1 MTRCIGYAASSP
13 PLPRK
18 SATAVKPGCVDSS
31 TLVTPTGRYAP
42 LGTQPKRYE
51 ASTGS
56 TLRSLL
62 SDTPSNSQTT
72 SNTNPAHPRSTSS
85 VAPSP
90 AGPPKSPTG
99 TSPKVTNRRHRS
111 PQQPHQTNQTSSL
124 RVTQLRELPNPGPPL
139 RRKTQLGPTR
149 IGHSPLRRD
158 EPDYGPRIRADGCLP
173 TFPGGCRRRAPG
185 GRSGSWGSPPGMP
198 VPNRDPAGWQWWLPR
213 LIVPGPMSDNK
224 HYVKPRPRCFPR

>member
-31 TLVTPTGRYAP
+31 TLVTPTGRCAP
-42 LGTQPKRYE
+42 PGTQPKRYE

-56 TLRSLL
+56 TLRSPL

-90 AGPPKSPTG
+90 AGPPRSPTG

-111 PQQPHQTNQTSSL
+111 PQQPNQTDQTSSL
-124 RVTQLRELPNPGPPL
+124 RVTQLRELPNTGPPL

-149 IGHSPLRRD
+149 DRHSPLRRTHTEGALFD
-158 EPDYGPRIRADGCLP
+158 EPLYAGMPRSVRSRGEPPADESCRAPSGYTSAGTGASDGCRFF
-173 TFPGGCRRRAPG
+173 T
-185 GRSGSWGSPPGMP
+185 
-198 VPNRDPAGWQWWLPR
+198 
-213 LIVPGPMSDNK
+213 
-224 HYVKPRPRCFPR
+224 

>member
-18 SATAVKPGCVDSS
+18 SATAVKPGCVASS

-42 LGTQPKRYE
+42 PGTQPKRYE

-56 TLRSLL
+56 TLRSPL

-85 VAPSP
+85 DVPSP

-99 TSPKVTNRRHRS
+99 TSPEVTNRCHRS
-111 PQQPHQTNQTSSL
+111 PQQPHQTHQTSSL

-139 RRKTQLGPTR
+139 RRETQLGPTR
-149 IGHSPLRRD
+149 DRHSPLRRD
-158 EPDYGPRIRADGCLP
+158 EPDCLP
-173 TFPGGCRRRAPG
+173 RRG
-185 GRSGSWGSPPGMP
+185 HGLGRQSSARVPPLW
-198 VPNRDPAGWQWWLPR
+198 RDSTGRCPAGCN
-213 LIVPGPMSDNK
+213 PGLFP
-224 HYVKPRPRCFPR
+224 VRP